1 MVKNS
6 ATMIVYSSY
15 PGFRTMTKRINDR
28 TATTNAETPKVSSVH
43 PGTAAKIVKLSHL

>member
-28 TATTNAETPKVSSVH
+28 TATTNAETSKVSSLH
-43 PGTAAKIVKLSHL
+43 SETAERL